1 MDPNRNSIDSCRVQT
16 DDCRLA
22 YNDYHSFIET
32 YFKTNF
38 LNNRQNSKLSKYKQG
53 LIIDIHGQSHPE
65 NWIELGYY
73 FSLSE
78 LNLAV
83 LPNTLSSSVNTLRT
97 LSNYSLEEII
107 RGQVSLGGIFENK
120 FGLKSVPSPTYPS
133 PRNGNYFQGGYITQ
147 THGSFYPTPYSLNA
161 IQIEFPFY
169 MRDDPD
175 YLNNAKKAAS
185 ALFDFYWLHSF
196 NKLI

>member
-1 MDPNRNSIDSCRVQT
+1 MDPNRNNIDSCRVAT
-16 DDCRLA
+16 DDCHLA

-38 LNNRQNSKLSKYKQG
+38 VTGKKTSKLSNYKQG
-53 LIIDIHGQSHPE
+53 LIVDIHGQSHPE

-73 FSLSE
+73 FSISE

-83 LPNTLSSSVNTLRT
+83 LPNALSSSVNTLRS

-133 PRNGNYFQGGYITQ
+133 PRNGKSMMLKLNLVHTKIKFSNAYYFLILYVKVITFKEG
-147 THGSFYPTPYSLNA
+147 TLHRHMAPF
-161 IQIEFPFY
+161 IQ
-169 MRDDPD
+169 R
-175 YLNNAKKAAS
+175 
-185 ALFDFYWLHSF
+185 
-196 NKLI
+196 LIH